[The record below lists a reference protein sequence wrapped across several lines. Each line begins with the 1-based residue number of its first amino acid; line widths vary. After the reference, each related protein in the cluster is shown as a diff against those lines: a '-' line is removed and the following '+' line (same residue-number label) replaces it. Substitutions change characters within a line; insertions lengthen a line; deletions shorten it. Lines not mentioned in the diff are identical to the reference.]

1 MMTMPNCLTA
11 ERDKILAVWVGDQTI
26 HKILLSQRLI
36 QRKALTLLESV
47 AAERGEEAVEETLE
61 VSRGWLMRFKE
72 RSHRPNIKMQGE
84 AARADGKASAGDPD
98 LAAVTGASGSARQ
111 QIFNVDKAAF

>member
-1 MMTMPNCLTA
+1 MITMPNSLTA

-26 HKILLSQRLI
+26 HKILLSQSLI
-36 QRKALTLLESV
+36 QSKALTLLESV
-47 AAERGEEAVEETLE
+47 AAERGEEAVEETVE

-72 RSHRPNIKMQGE
+72 RSHLPNIKMQGE
-84 AARADGKASAGDPD
+84 AASADGKASAGDPD